1 MLKSSPLKW
10 TFWRFFSARI
20 KIFQIFMSILNWEV
34 NSFSNFPSFF
44 LVMTHNYPVNFK
56 LIYFLLWIKGSQE
69 SPNFWDFQVLW
80 WKFVKLVMSFLKA
93 QVSFPSN
100 FASIFSATKHNS
112 SVIFYPKHY
121 ILWSKA
127 VYQSVNF
134 WDFQGLESEFVKFF
148 MSVLKRKVNSSSDFL
163 AFFSVIRHNSSVSI

>member
-1 MLKSSPLKW
+1 ML
-10 TFWRFFSARI
+10 
-20 KIFQIFMSILNWEV
+20 
-34 NSFSNFPSFF
+34 
-44 LVMTHNYPVNFK
+44 
-56 LIYFLLWIKGSQE
+56 
-69 SPNFWDFQVLW
+69 
-80 WKFVKLVMSFLKA
+80 FLKA

-163 AFFSVIRHNSSVSI
+163 AFFSVIRHNSSVSIQLMHFILSTKAPCQSPSFDTSKYSGKNLSNSSCHFPIEKSVFLQVLHGSSVS